1 MSRSWKLALWALSGS
16 LAAAAV
22 ALFLIFRFVLP
33 PEQPRERVAPYTIG
47 VWEGQVA
54 VFEGDQPFPMQVYDS
69 FVEAL
74 PEELRRQ
81 VLEGIP
87 VEDKTQLSV
96 LLEDY
101 TS

>member
-1 MSRSWKLALWALSGS
+1 MQRTWRLTLWALTVS

-22 ALFLIFRFVLP
+22 ILFLLFRFVLP
-33 PEQPRERVAPYTIG
+33 PEAVSPRSAPYTIRE
-47 VWEGQVA
+47 WEGQVA

-69 FVEAL
+69 FVAAL

-81 VLEGIP
+81 VMEGIP
-87 VEDKTQLSV
+87 VEDEAQLSR
-96 LLEDY
+96 LLEDC

>member
-1 MSRSWKLALWALSGS
+1 MSRSWKLALWALSGA
-16 LAAAAV
+16 LATAAV
-22 ALFLIFRFVLP
+22 TLFLIFRFVLP
-33 PEQPRERVAPYTIG
+33 PDQPRQRTAAYTIG

-69 FVEAL
+69 FVDAL